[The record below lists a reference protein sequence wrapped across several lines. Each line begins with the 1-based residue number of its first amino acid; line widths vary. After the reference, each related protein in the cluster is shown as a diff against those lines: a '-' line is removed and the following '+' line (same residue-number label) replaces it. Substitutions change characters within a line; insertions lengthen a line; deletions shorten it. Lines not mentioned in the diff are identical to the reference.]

1 MHVGSD
7 CDAQLTRN
15 ETNRT
20 PLVSIVIPYYNQQ
33 LFIAE
38 TVLSAKRQTYPN
50 VEIIVV
56 DDGSPVPAE
65 PYLREIDGIQL
76 FRTENH
82 GCPATRNFGFAKSS
96 GEYLVFLDGDD
107 ILSPGAIEAHL
118 KAFAQHPET
127 GLSFGSSSAINEHGE
142 QIRPAHVCRPRKNY
156 FLTFLESN
164 PICSPG
170 ATMIPRSAFIAAG
183 MFDERLRA
191 QVDDLDLYLRLA
203 RKYRVTQHD
212 FCVLAYRLHSNNV
225 SRDQEKMLTGTLAM
239 LDQDRSVGY
248 ANPLPSEN
256 TYVTDAIAGFT
267 SFVRKGRSFTVCG
280 AATTKFAPCSTF
292 RCALTT
298 TKSKHRCV
306 DDATGQPVRRMRQH
320 PQSSNHAGTN
330 WGSNFLPRE
339 TSAWARRPS
348 CPVEDSATRPTRRRC
363 CSQ

>member
-1 MHVGSD
+1 MHVRSNGD
-7 CDAQLTRN
+7 GQPTRN

-20 PLVSIVIPYYNQQ
+20 PRVSIVIPYYNQQ

-65 PYLREIDGIQL
+65 PYLREINGIQL

-142 QIRPAHVCRPRKNY
+142 QIRPGHVCRPRKNY

-183 MFDERLRA
+183 MFDERLHA

-239 LDQDRSVGY
+239 LDQMEASDMLTPAERKHLRHGRNRWIHEFRPQRTIVYRLRRGY
-248 ANPLPSEN
+248 YKVRAMFDVPLRAYYNEIKAS
-256 TYVTDAIAGFT
+256 I
-267 SFVRKGRSFTVCG
+267 R
-280 AATTKFAPCSTF
+280 
-292 RCALTT
+292 
-298 TKSKHRCV
+298 
-306 DDATGQPVRRMRQH
+306 
-320 PQSSNHAGTN
+320 
-330 WGSNFLPRE
+330 
-339 TSAWARRPS
+339 
-348 CPVEDSATRPTRRRC
+348 
-363 CSQ
+363 

>member
-1 MHVGSD
+1 MYLKSD
-7 CDAQLTRN
+7 RDARTASP
-15 ETNRT
+15 ETSRT

-65 PYLREIDGIQL
+65 PYLHEIDGIQL

-96 GEYLVFLDGDD
+96 GEYLIFLDGDD
-107 ILSPGAIEAHL
+107 ILSPGAVEAHL
-118 KAFAQHPET
+118 KAFAQHPDT
-127 GLSFGSSSAINEHGE
+127 GLSFGSSSSINERGE
-142 QIRPAHVCRPRKNY
+142 QIRPAHICRPRRNY
-156 FLTFLESN
+156 FLMFLESN

-170 ATMIPRSAFIAAG
+170 ATMIPKSAFAAAG

-225 SRDQEKMLTGTLAM
+225 SRDQEKMLKGTLAM
-239 LDQDRSVGY
+239 LDQIEASNMLTPAERKHLRYGRNRWLHVFRPQSTMVYRLRHGY
-248 ANPLPSEN
+248 
-256 TYVTDAIAGFT
+256 YK
-267 SFVRKGRSFTVCG
+267 VRAMFDV
-280 AATTKFAPCSTF
+280 
-292 RCALTT
+292 
-298 TKSKHRCV
+298 
-306 DDATGQPVRRMRQH
+306 PVRAYYNEIRASIR
-320 PQSSNHAGTN
+320 
-330 WGSNFLPRE
+330 
-339 TSAWARRPS
+339 
-348 CPVEDSATRPTRRRC
+348 
-363 CSQ
+363 

>member
-7 CDAQLTRN
+7 GDAQPTRN

-38 TVLSAKRQTYPN
+38 TVLSAKRQTYPK

-107 ILSPGAIEAHL
+107 ILLPGAIEAHL

-127 GLSFGSSSAINEHGE
+127 GLSFGSSSGINEHGE
-142 QIRPAHVCRPRKNY
+142 QIRPAHVCRPRRNY
-156 FLTFLESN
+156 FLMFLESN

-170 ATMIPRSAFIAAG
+170 ATMIPRSAFAEAG
-183 MFDERLRA
+183 MFDERLRS

-225 SRDQEKMLTGTLAM
+225 SRDQEKMLAGNARNAGS
-239 LDQDRSVGY
+239 DRSVGY
-248 ANPLPSEN
+248 AHPGRAKTLALWAQSLDSRVSSAKDDRLPFAARLLQSS
-256 TYVTDAIAGFT
+256 GH
-267 SFVRKGRSFTVCG
+267 VRRS
-280 AATTKFAPCSTF
+280 AARLLQRNQSIDSLRRASPP
-292 RCALTT
+292 
-298 TKSKHRCV
+298 
-306 DDATGQPVRRMRQH
+306 QPVRRMRQY
-320 PQSSNHAGTN
+320 PSIIQSCGNKLG
-330 WGSNFLPRE
+330 
-339 TSAWARRPS
+339 
-348 CPVEDSATRPTRRRC
+348 
-363 CSQ
+363 

>member
-7 CDAQLTRN
+7 CNAQTTSN
-15 ETNRT
+15 KTNRT

-38 TVLSAKRQTYPN
+38 TVLSAKRQTYPS

-107 ILSPGAIEAHL
+107 ILSPGAVEAHL

-127 GLSFGSSSAINEHGE
+127 GLSFGSSSAIDERGE
-142 QIRPAHVCRPRKNY
+142 QIRPGHVCRPRRNY

-170 ATMIPRSAFIAAG
+170 ATMIPRSAFAEAG
-183 MFDERLRA
+183 MFDERLRS
-191 QVDDLDLYLRLA
+191 QVDDLDLYLRVA

-225 SRDQEKMLTGTLAM
+225 SRDQEKLLAGTLAM
-239 LDQDRSVGY
+239 LDKVEASDMLTPAERKRLRHGRNRWIHEFRPQRTIIYRLRRGY
-248 ANPLPSEN
+248 YKVRAMFDVPLRAYYNEIKAS
-256 TYVTDAIAGFT
+256 
-267 SFVRKGRSFTVCG
+267 
-280 AATTKFAPCSTF
+280 
-292 RCALTT
+292 
-298 TKSKHRCV
+298 
-306 DDATGQPVRRMRQH
+306 MR
-320 PQSSNHAGTN
+320 
-330 WGSNFLPRE
+330 
-339 TSAWARRPS
+339 
-348 CPVEDSATRPTRRRC
+348 
-363 CSQ
+363 